1 MKDFR
6 YDMLEFRHAAGA
18 AVENVSEILFPQTI
32 ERLLDL
38 ALGECRNRIAIV
50 LLIARQRQRVE
61 CQWIIFR
68 RRDLLF
74 DQRAENTD
82 FDVVQCR
89 RHSSLYSFL
98 CCLCALL
105 WLSHFEDHS
114 PSRLP
119 DEPTAHLIVDVATKF
134 SKRRIYNRCK
144 KKIDS
149 VLRLVYRAPRFPLDE
164 DLRFWPVAAIRGI
177 FIHANDFPI
186 SDFGRSRT

>member
-1 MKDFR
+1 
-6 YDMLEFRHAAGA
+6 
-18 AVENVSEILFPQTI
+18 
-32 ERLLDL
+32 
-38 ALGECRNRIAIV
+38 
-50 LLIARQRQRVE
+50 
-61 CQWIIFR
+61 
-68 RRDLLF
+68 
-74 DQRAENTD
+74 
-82 FDVVQCR
+82 
-89 RHSSLYSFL
+89 
-98 CCLCALL
+98 
-105 WLSHFEDHS
+105 LSHFEDHS